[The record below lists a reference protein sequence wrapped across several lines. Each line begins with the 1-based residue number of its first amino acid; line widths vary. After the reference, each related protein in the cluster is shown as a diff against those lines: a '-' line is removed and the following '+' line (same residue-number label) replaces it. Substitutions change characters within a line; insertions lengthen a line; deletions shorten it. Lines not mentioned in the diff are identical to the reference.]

1 MAKEP
6 ENDLAQLFAA
16 ALESEETR
24 HGRPKATPAP
34 GTKGPPTR
42 GGVPKEPAGPSAATS
57 PPRARAEA
65 SGDSGASTSG
75 TTRPLAPSRSLDAPR
90 AAPPAAPKATTSA
103 KVATVKPA
111 SVPPSSSKSTLT
123 TAPST
128 LAPSSL
134 PPTSLAPSGITS
146 RPGPAGATMP
156 GLLSPSPQQGTGS
169 MPTLSPAA
177 ARAATTALPSSAAP
191 SLSSARPQAPAS
203 RVIEPDGLTAIP
215 RSEAMTLDRVAQ
227 YKPPAARGSAPAA
240 PASPSPAS
248 PASSGPIAPSTRPP
262 ARLSMPPVDAP
273 RPSLPPTQRSKTAE
287 IRGRPADELSIDTAA
302 EQLDHKGRSRPI
314 FAPRTPRPQVKRLHP
329 AVELLA
335 GLFPGARLMARERVA
350 AGLAYAIVG
359 GLALLPALL
368 VLLGWSERTTSVQ
381 KLSLTPAWT
390 ALHAGVLVASVVL
403 FELVRCLSALDP
415 SRRHVRVSR
424 TLAAL
429 GLPAMVVVLGGPSV
443 VAALPEVVEPVW
455 LLAVPLVLMAGV
467 ATVDVLTRPEA
478 SASHRPAL
486 VASAAVLA
494 SVLVV
499 ALVLVVSM
507 DTRGGLVRRA
517 TEAGF
522 TRLPELLRALSVGV

>member
-1 MAKEP
+1 VA
-6 ENDLAQLFAA
+6 
-16 ALESEETR
+16 
-24 HGRPKATPAP
+24 
-34 GTKGPPTR
+34 
-42 GGVPKEPAGPSAATS
+42 V
-57 PPRARAEA
+57 
-65 SGDSGASTSG
+65 
-75 TTRPLAPSRSLDAPR
+75 
-90 AAPPAAPKATTSA
+90 PPAAPKATTSA

-111 SVPPSSSKSTLT
+111 SVPPTSSKSTLT

-128 LAPSSL
+128 LAPASL
-134 PPTSLAPSGITS
+134 PPTALAPSGITA

-156 GLLSPSPQQGTGS
+156 GLLSPSPQHGTGS

-177 ARAATTALPSSAAP
+177 ARAATTALPSSSPAP

-203 RVIEPDGLTAIP
+203 RVVEPDGLTAIP

-248 PASSGPIAPSTRPP
+248 AATSGPIAPSMRPA
-262 ARLSMPPVDAP
+262 ARLSMPPVEGA
-273 RPSLPPTQRSKTAE
+273 RASLPPTQRSKTAE

-329 AVELLA
+329 ATELLA

-359 GLALLPALL
+359 GLSLLPALL
-368 VLLGWSERTTSVQ
+368 VLLGWSERTTSIQ

-429 GLPAMVVVLGGPSV
+429 GLPAIVVVLGGPSV
-443 VAALPEVVEPVW
+443 VAALPGVVEPVW
-455 LLAVPLVLMAGV
+455 LMAVPLMLLAGV

-486 VASAAVLA
+486 VAGAAVLA
-494 SVLVV
+494 SVVVV
-499 ALVLVVSM
+499 ALVLVISM